1 MRWLETCW
9 IHYPHSHFPFIRCIL
24 LLSSSLFFTPHLYWL
39 SLPLSSLIS
48 LTLSLCIEVHYF
60 ETYLF
65 LILSFIS
72 FFLTALF
79 CYILTK
85 FHGNLYLLQS
95 SKYTWPW
102 YTVPQQ
108 KYTGSRG
115 YKYPAPEC
123 RMELVRVKVG
133 VL

>member
-1 MRWLETCW
+1 MLN
-9 IHYPHSHFPFIRCIL
+9 ILSPFPLSFHQMYSAPFILFIL
-24 LLSSSLFFTPHLYWL
+24 HSPSLLALFAF
-39 SLPLSSLIS
+39 LSSLIS

-95 SKYTWPW
+95 SKYTRPW
-102 YTVPQQ
+102 YTISQQ

-115 YKYPAPEC
+115 YKYLAPEC